1 MECERCGNTA
11 TVEHSFP
18 AVDRM
23 HGREAKWSPRCNDC
37 SAYEFELAND
47 TNHHEMEKFGGAYGL
62 VEIEVRPIEA
72 APIAWNDYQRQALQ
86 TAAGSATPDLDH
98 AVLGIAGEAGEIVDA
113 LKKHRVYGRPLDT
126 QNVVEELGDLA
137 WYIALACR
145 ALDVSFDDC
154 LKANLRKL
162 AKRYPDGKWDA
173 EHCATRDHEAEAA
186 ALNG

>member
-1 MECERCGNTA
+1 MGTVADDIIDGLACQECGIYIGGGDGYPRTCDDCNRRPSRSSGEKPSRK
-11 TVEHSFP
+11 
-18 AVDRM
+18 R
-23 HGREAKWSPRCNDC
+23 AKKCVASLAPPLAWS
-37 SAYEFELAND
+37 
-47 TNHHEMEKFGGAYGL
+47 
-62 VEIEVRPIEA
+62 
-72 APIAWNDYQRQALQ
+72 DYQRQALQ

-113 LKKHRVYGRPLDT
+113 LKKHRVYGQPLNT